1 MKTVA
6 VLACCI
12 LLGTSSPAGAYLKFG
27 VRLPAGVVDV
37 RWNGAVPYF
46 ISERGAPGVSAANL
60 RDAVARAFAT
70 WQAAPNA
77 ALQSQF
83 QGFTTASPGAQ
94 DQRTTLGFLD
104 EPDLDRV
111 LAATSFILDETT
123 GEILEADIFFNTR
136 FDWSVAPAGEPGRVD
151 LESVALHEIGHL
163 LGLGHS
169 ALGETEMG
177 TTGRR
182 LIASGS
188 VMFPIALAAGTIAD
202 RVLQPDDIAGI
213 SEIYPSSQ
221 FATATSSISGRITKN
236 GSGVFGAHAVAVN
249 LESGVMV
256 GGFALDDDG
265 TYVIAGLTPGSYIV
279 RVEPLDDAST
289 DSFFNGDIDI
299 DFRVTYGAT
308 LAVAPAGG
316 GSVPIDV
323 VVRPK

>member
-1 MKTVA
+1 MKPIA
-6 VLACCI
+6 VLASVI
-12 LLGTSSPAGAYLKFG
+12 VLATSSPVGAYLKFG
-27 VRLPAGVVDV
+27 VRVGSGIVDV
-37 RWNGAVPYF
+37 RWNRPVPYF
-46 ISERGAPGVSAANL
+46 INEGSAPGVSAASL

-77 ALQSQF
+77 LLQSQF
-83 QGFTTASPGAQ
+83 QGFTTAPPGAV

-111 LAATSFILDETT
+111 LAATSFMLDETT

-136 FDWSVAPAGEPGRVD
+136 FDWSVAPAGEPGRID

-169 ALGETEMG
+169 ALGETEIG

-182 LIASGS
+182 VIASGS
-188 VMFPIALAAGTIAD
+188 VMFPIALAAGTTAD
-202 RVLQPDDIAGI
+202 RALQPDDIAGI
-213 SEIYPSSQ
+213 SEIYPASQ

-236 GSGVFGAHAVAVN
+236 GGGVFGAHAVAVN
-249 LESGVMV
+249 LETGVMV

-265 TYVIAGLTPGSYIV
+265 VYVIAGLLPGSYIV
-279 RVEPLDDAST
+279 RAEPLDDASS
-289 DSFFNGDIDI
+289 DSFFSGEVDI
-299 DFRVTYGAT
+299 DFLVTYGAT
-308 LAVAPAGG
+308 VAVAPAGG

-323 VVRPK
+323 AVRPK